1 MKDDLGDGVGVE
13 YTDGVYRLHTER
25 DGGMHEI
32 YLEREAL
39 IRLWLFVS
47 RVDAAEDAAVA
58 VGVKTPEA

>member
-13 YTDGVYRLHTER
+13 YTNGMYRLYTER
-25 DGGMHEI
+25 DSGVHEI
-32 YLEREAL
+32 YLERQAL

-58 VGVKTPEA
+58 VGVKRPEA